1 MRAGMILAALLFM
14 GLPSGAQT
22 AEPAAPA
29 QRPDSLM
36 LDVGEVLDELLWPEP
51 YLYQSAGARD
61 PFKTLLGAD
70 EESPDGRLVG
80 VEDIIVVGILWG
92 AGDRFALVETRYNQN
107 LILRKGDVI
116 RDGEVLAVLPDGLKV
131 RYSHYGVVKT
141 ITLPVE
147 SGAEEKDER

>member
-1 MRAGMILAALLFM
+1 MRAGMIFLVLLLL
-14 GLPSGAQT
+14 GLPAGAQT
-22 AEPAAPA
+22 QEAAPA
-29 QRPDSLM
+29 ARPDSLM

-51 YLYQSAGARD
+51 YLYQSAGTRD
-61 PFKTLLGAD
+61 PFRTLLGD
-70 EESPDGRLVG
+70 EEASPDGRLIG

-92 AGDRFALVETRYNQN
+92 ARDRFALVETRYDQN
-107 LILRKGDVI
+107 LILRKGDVV
-116 RDGEVLAVLPDGLKV
+116 RDGEILAVLPDGLKI